1 VESCAHDA
9 VGEGLMKA
17 SWQTADPGTH
27 TSVRWTEWLD
37 GRRRIDPY
45 LVWADLTAFAGLGGL
60 DPGDK
65 LAVLVESAEL
75 PVFEGKGTPPVFA
88 EIDVPD
94 VYKPARPGT
103 PSPRRFFT
111 ARVRAESVPM
121 LLSCGDV
128 VRRFQLGLPRIP
140 FTTVGVVPGS
150 FPQVNLERIYP
161 EVVMGVIDDGCAIPH
176 PQFVQDS
183 PVSFSVLK
191 AGSSR
196 VRYLWDQGQHV
207 DSAPA
212 NAARPAAANRFKTP
226 DLLGYGGEWGPDE
239 IDRLMASTPA
249 QGFDQLQAYAAA
261 GYRRMKWRFPLHG
274 TGVLDLACGKL
285 PPMDP
290 TRAAR
295 LSAAGRTPDAPPD
308 ADAVPDKAGQAP
320 AVFVQLPVPT
330 VLDTSG
336 GSLGVHLV
344 DGVLYILAKAYQLN
358 RKTEG
363 PIALMAGRM
372 TASTERAGSSEAVPA
387 AATVVGGLSIGIPPR
402 VVITASFGSVAGPH
416 DGTSMVEMALAE
428 LTQTM
433 AGLALVAAAGNA
445 HGSRTH
451 AALGLE
457 AAPDVAPLPDNVAK
471 GQRAVSA
478 LAPGTWREVDW
489 EIAPD
494 NPHESYLEI
503 WIEEDTAEGVLVSLQ
518 PPLGAP
524 PIQAQVGDAK
534 VLLAPDAVD
543 GRRLPM
549 AGVIYA
555 KRVAQGLKGTMILL
569 AVGPTMPSHRMP
581 APDDLDVGDDPAAR
595 PRPGVARDP
604 APSGAWRVTVHNQL
618 ARRVSVHLWT
628 ERNDLVGRRRRQQQS
643 RLQDVGPQSVQSDHS
658 LGTLANGSPQPA
670 RGQVWVVGGYRL
682 SDGKMAPYSSGG
694 PSRAPSTRLG
704 PDVEAPSDMAVSM
717 PGLRVAGVSW
727 GAYSRLGGT
736 SAAAPLLA
744 RWIANHWTGRDPAS
758 LAALIESSLPAAAP
772 DRLAD
777 VPPWPQ
783 PMPTGHDDAP
793 RRGRRRL

>member
-1 VESCAHDA
+1 
-9 VGEGLMKA
+9 MKA
-17 SWQTADPGTH
+17 TWQTAEPGSHTH
-27 TSVRWTEWLD
+27 VRWTEWLD

-45 LVWADLTAFAGLGGL
+45 LVWADLTSFAGLGGL
-60 DPGDK
+60 EPGDN
-65 LAVLVESAEL
+65 LALLVESTA
-75 PVFEGKGTPPVFA
+75 PPVFKGTGTPLVFA
-88 EIDVPD
+88 EMDVPG
-94 VYKPARPGT
+94 VYKPDKAGS

-111 ARVRAESVPM
+111 ARVRPDSVPM
-121 LLSCGDV
+121 LLASGDA

-140 FTTVGVVPGS
+140 FTDPGVIPGT

-161 EVVMGVIDDGCAIPH
+161 EVVMGVIDDGCAVPH
-176 PQFVQDS
+176 PQFVQDR

-196 VRYLWDQGQHV
+196 VRYLWDQGRHV
-207 DSAPA
+207 QPVPKDQASRAPA
-212 NAARPAAANRFKTP
+212 NGPETP
-226 DLLGYGGEWGPDE
+226 DLLGYGGEWGPKQ
-239 IDRLMASTPA
+239 IDGLMAETHSK
-249 QGFDQLQAYAAA
+249 GFDQLDAYDAA
-261 GYRRMKWRFPLHG
+261 GYRRMKWRLPLHG

-285 PPMDP
+285 PPLDP
-290 TRAAR
+290 LRAAR
-295 LSAAGRTPDAPPD
+295 LTAAGRTPDAPPD

-336 GSLGVHLV
+336 GSLGVHLL

-358 RKTEG
+358 VKTEG
-363 PIALMAGRM
+363 PIALMSGRL
-372 TASTERAGSSEAVPA
+372 TASTARAGPDAVMPGAPA
-387 AATVVGGLSIGIPPR
+387 SVDGLSIGIPPR

-416 DGTSMVEMALAE
+416 DGTSMVEMALSE
-428 LTQTM
+428 LAQTM
-433 AGLALVAAAGNA
+433 EGLALVVAAGNA

-457 AAPDVAPLPDNVAK
+457 PVSDVAPQPDIEVK

-489 EIAPD
+489 EIAPE

-503 WIEEDTAEGVLVSLQ
+503 WIEEDTAEGILVSLQ

-534 VLLAPDAVD
+534 VLMAADAVD

-581 APDDLDVGDDPAAR
+581 TPDDLDVGDDPAAR
-595 PRPGVARDP
+595 PRPGVARNP
-604 APSGAWRVTVHNQL
+604 APSGAWRVTVQNNL

-628 ERNDLVGRRRRQQQS
+628 ERNDLVGRRRRLQQS
-643 RLQDVGPQSVQSDHS
+643 RLQDVGPPSVQSDHS
-658 LGTLANGSPQPA
+658 LGTLANGAPQPG

-682 SDGKMAPYSSGG
+682 SDAKMAPYSSGG
-694 PSRAPSTRLG
+694 PSRAPSTRTG

-736 SAAAPLLA
+736 SAAAPLFA

-758 LAALIESSLPAAAP
+758 LAALIESALPRVVP

-777 VPPWPQ
+777 VPPWPHPRPQ
-783 PMPTGHDDAP
+783 GHDDAL
-793 RRGRRRL
+793 RRGRWRL

>member
-1 VESCAHDA
+1 VELCAHDA

-27 TSVRWTEWLD
+27 TCVRWTDWLD

-60 DPGDK
+60 GPGDK
-65 LAVLVESAEL
+65 LAVLVESAEM
-75 PVFEGKGTPPVFA
+75 PVFDGEGTPPVFA
-88 EIDVPD
+88 EMDVPD
-94 VYKPARPGT
+94 VYKPARSGT

-121 LLSCGDV
+121 LLSCGDA

-140 FTTVGVVPGS
+140 FAVPGVVGGGS
-150 FPQVNLERIYP
+150 IMVNQDFLYP
-161 EVVMGVIDDGCAIPH
+161 ELVMGVIDDGCPFAH
-176 PQFVQDS
+176 PQFVQEHPADLS
-183 PVSFSVLK
+183 ALK
-191 AGSSR
+191 VGSSR
-196 VRYLWDQGQHV
+196 VRYLWDQGEEV
-207 DSAPA
+207 PNRPPKPEERTPA
-212 NAARPAAANRFKTP
+212 TYPKTP
-226 DLLGYGGEWGPDE
+226 DLVGYGGEWRPAE
-239 IDRLMASTPA
+239 INQLMTPA
-249 QGFDQLQAYAAA
+249 PSRGFDPTNVYNDA
-261 GYRRMKWRFPLHG
+261 GYRRMKWGWPTHG
-274 TGVLDLACGKL
+274 AGVLDLACGRL
-285 PPMDP
+285 PPLDP
-290 TRAAR
+290 VRAAR
-295 LSAAGRTPDAPPD
+295 LRLDGKTPDAPPD
-308 ADAVPDKAGQAP
+308 ADSPPDKAGKAP
-320 AVFVQLPVPT
+320 AVFVQVPVRT
-330 VLDTSG
+330 MLDTSG
-336 GSLGVHLV
+336 GSLGVHML
-344 DGVLYILAKAYQLN
+344 DGVLYVLAKAFSLGQ
-358 RKTEG
+358 RSPAPFG
-363 PIALMAGRM
+363 GMPQPM
-372 TASTERAGSSEAVPA
+372 ASTFGSAEPDATKSKATEAVNG
-387 AATVVGGLSIGIPPR
+387 VRIGVAPQ
-402 VVITASFGSVAGPH
+402 VVITASFGSIAGPH
-416 DGTSMVEMALAE
+416 DGTSMVEMALDE
-428 LTQTM
+428 LTRDFER
-433 AGLALVAAAGNA
+433 LALVVAAGNA

-457 AAPDVAPLPDNVAK
+457 AAPDVAPLPDNEAK

-569 AVGPTMPSHRMP
+569 AVGPTMPSHQMP
-581 APDDLDVGDDPAAR
+581 APDDLDAGDDPAAR
-595 PRPGVARDP
+595 PRPGVARDR
-604 APSGAWRVTVHNQL
+604 APSGAWRVTVQNQL

-727 GAYSRLGGT
+727 GAYTRLGGT

-758 LAALIESSLPAAAP
+758 LAALIESSLPAVAP